1 VVGAGP
7 RLLADTH
14 VHFHGCFT
22 WGAFLAAAAANFA
35 RARRR
40 LGLTAASPGC
50 LMFTESA
57 AARAFREFD
66 EGPAFF
72 RSLGWVVERGDEG
85 SSRVL
90 THRGGDAILVIAG
103 RQIVT
108 AEHLEVLALGFVD
121 EIADG
126 RPIRDVV
133 CAVRDRG
140 AVAAIPWG
148 FGKWWGRRGR
158 LLRHV
163 IETETLLYLSDNGG
177 RAGVLPRSR
186 TFAWAEQ
193 RGVPTLAGSDPLPLR
208 SHEARAGSY
217 GCILDDWRPT
227 ASPANVILARLHAL
241 TRSPATFGRL
251 SSLPAMIQSQA
262 ALRLRGRHGRP
273 APTTAPV

>member
-1 VVGAGP
+1 MVGETGA

-14 VHFHGCFT
+14 VHFHRCFT
-22 WGAFLAAAAANFA
+22 WGAFLGAAAANFA
-35 RARRR
+35 RARQG
-40 LGLTAASPGC
+40 LGTALASPGC

-57 AARAFREFD
+57 AADTFRELD
-66 EGPAFF
+66 DRPFF
-72 RSLGWVVERGDEG
+72 RSLGWSVERGDEEA
-85 SSRVL
+85 SRIL
-90 THRGGDAILVIAG
+90 IHRGGDVMLVIAG

-108 AEHLEVLALGFVD
+108 AEHLEVLALGCVD
-121 EIADG
+121 ELADG

-133 CAVRDRG
+133 RAVRDRG
-140 AVAAIPWG
+140 AIAAIPWG
-148 FGKWWGRRGR
+148 VGKWWGRRGR

-163 IETETLLYLSDNGG
+163 IETESSVYLSDNGG

-193 RGVPTLAGSDPLPLR
+193 RGIPTLAGSDPLPLR
-208 SHEARAGSY
+208 SHETRAGSY

-227 ASPANVILARLHAL
+227 ASPANAILARLHAL

-262 ALRLRGRHGRP
+262 ALRLKGRHGAP